1 MTAAA
6 RTAARPPATG
16 RLGVLAVVA
25 AVVALVAAPWMVDSY
40 TISLASKVL
49 VLGLLAMSVN
59 LLTGVA
65 GLPTLGQTAY
75 FGVGAYAAA
84 LTARAVTQ
92 VGVVQL
98 AVAVAVSAA
107 VAAVTGIVVVR
118 ARGITFLML
127 TLAIGELA
135 YSAAMEWSSVT
146 GGSDGRAA
154 PQVVPVWGMG
164 ELLLDGYVYLWV
176 LAVFLPLFAVVAAV
190 ARSPFG
196 LALRGIRD
204 NEARLRAVGY
214 PVARYLLGAYTFA
227 GGLAGA
233 AGALW
238 ISSQRF
244 VSPSEIGFTVA
255 AMALIAVVI
264 GGLGSM
270 SGAVAGTAVVVLT
283 RDYIGGELNGRG
295 PLLLGIVF
303 VLAVYL
309 LPRGLAGLRTTFARQ
324 RVSAGA
330 PHPGRGGAGR
340 DGTGRDG
347 AGRGE
352 GGRGGAGGGAADPP
366 AAPGAAGAADGEDA
380 AGAEGNEGAEPS
392 TPPSTVA
399 AVAGRRGPAGSNG
412 PGTSP

>member
-1 MTAAA
+1 MTA
-6 RTAARPPATG
+6 TTGTVTRPPAPG
-16 RLGVLAVVA
+16 RLAVLAIAA
-25 AVVALVAAPWMVDSY
+25 AVVVLGVAPWVVDSY
-40 TISLASKVL
+40 VISLASKVL

-65 GLPTLGQTAY
+65 GLPTLGQAAY

-84 LTARAVTQ
+84 LTARTVTQ
-92 VGVVQL
+92 AGLVQL

-107 VAAVTGIVVVR
+107 VAAVTGIAVVR
-118 ARGITFLML
+118 TRGITFLML

-135 YSAAMEWSSVT
+135 YSVALEWSSVT

-154 PQVVPVWGMG
+154 PHVVPLPGMG
-164 ELLLDGYVYLWV
+164 ELRLDGYIYLWV
-176 LAVFLPLFAVVAAV
+176 LAVFLVLFALVSAVV
-190 ARSPFG
+190 RSPFG

-204 NEARLRAVGY
+204 NEARLRAAGY
-214 PVARYLLGAYTFA
+214 PVTRYLLGAYTFA

-238 ISSQRF
+238 ISSQQF
-244 VSPSEIGFTVA
+244 VSPSEVGFTVS

-283 RDYIGGELNGRG
+283 RDYIGGQLDGRG

-309 LPRGLAGLRTTFARQ
+309 LPRGLAGLRTAFARP
-324 RVSAGA
+324 R
-330 PHPGRGGAGR
+330 
-340 DGTGRDG
+340 
-347 AGRGE
+347 
-352 GGRGGAGGGAADPP
+352 
-366 AAPGAAGAADGEDA
+366 AAGARGAGPA
-380 AGAEGNEGAEPS
+380 AGGD
-392 TPPSTVA
+392 PPTRPPAVA
-399 AVAGRRGPAGSNG
+399 AAAGRRGPSDSDG
-412 PGTSP
+412 PGTLP